1 MAVAGAGVAVVVGDS
16 VMRDYLNEL
25 AIRAAMRAHLF
36 GYWLQRRAAE
46 WHRCRINARSA
57 AQVARMEKGRGL
69 TPGP

>member
-1 MAVAGAGVAVVVGDS
+1 
-16 VMRDYLNEL
+16 MRDHLNEL